1 MTTIFQPL
9 FAGLLVAI
17 FSFSGAFSLF
27 LKDSQIKKASGI
39 WLSLAVGVMLSAT
52 FYHMI
57 PESIEK
63 LNSVN
68 NALSFIMLGILL
80 FFLLEK
86 VIRWQ
91 HNSAEHYGSA
101 SSPIVQMNLYGD
113 AVHNFTDGIIVAAA
127 FMHSAE
133 TGWVTTLAIIMH
145 EIPQELG
152 DIGALIYGGLKPAKA
167 LILNFI
173 CSLTILAGILAA
185 YILQNFFSSMLSIM
199 LPIAAGGFIYIAMV
213 NIIPELHKE
222 RSFKLGST
230 QFFALVTGLLF
241 FQLVT
246 LISHSH

>member
-39 WLSLAVGVMLSAT
+39 WLSLAVGGMLSAS

-68 NALSFIMLGILL
+68 NALSLIMLGILL

-91 HNSAEHYGSA
+91 HNSAGQYGNA

-113 AVHNFTDGIIVAAA
+113 AVHNFTDGDRKSV
-127 FMHSAE
+127 
-133 TGWVTTLAIIMH
+133 V
-145 EIPQELG
+145 
-152 DIGALIYGGLKPAKA
+152 
-167 LILNFI
+167 
-173 CSLTILAGILAA
+173 
-185 YILQNFFSSMLSIM
+185 
-199 LPIAAGGFIYIAMV
+199 
-213 NIIPELHKE
+213 
-222 RSFKLGST
+222 
-230 QFFALVTGLLF
+230 
-241 FQLVT
+241 
-246 LISHSH
+246 